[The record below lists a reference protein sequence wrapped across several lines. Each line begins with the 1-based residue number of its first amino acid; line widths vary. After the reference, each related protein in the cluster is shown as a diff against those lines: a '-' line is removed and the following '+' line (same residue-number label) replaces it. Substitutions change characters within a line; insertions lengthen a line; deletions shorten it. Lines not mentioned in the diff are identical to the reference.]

1 MKINANSN
9 KTTYTVKSP
18 LNYVDAELDK
28 EKNITKLVL
37 CIDGKKKEFKGDLVA
52 AWKKITNIIMKEK
65 AGRKVIVTTS
75 KQKRK

>member
-18 LNYVDAELDK
+18 LNYIDAELDK

-52 AWKKITNIIMKEK
+52 AWHKVVDIINKKK

-75 KQKRK
+75 KKKSK